1 MPENKGNNRERKN
14 AQDIHPR
21 KVDSVA
27 RVDPGDDER
36 RKKMALM
43 RNKSSFSSSSS
54 ARTQAQLYF
63 RFLTEQVVAHV
74 LIIFTIVYVYMTMKR
89 YHYRYDSWPT
99 TFITCTEDQ
108 PLVKIE
114 ENFLNF
120 LEYEKLRKCTL
131 EHPRLNVPSSLSQAA
146 FGQARGFVSK
156 FNEEGVDCFLNH
168 PDFGECFGDLFKKM
182 RAPGMNAYVFNAVVC
197 DLSNYDELKNNKTSI
212 GLHIDQA
219 VGLEGLTDS
228 HQFIAHQVNVF
239 YVDVAPDMIGGELE
253 IWRYGSGDLSNVRS
267 RMPHASIMPQKN
279 KLVSFRGD
287 SFHQVKA
294 YHSSQA
300 LTKRLSLVLEQY
312 KIKNEFVPNTVDW
325 MEALKEDM
333 MMM

>member
-1 MPENKGNNRERKN
+1 MPENKGDNRERKN

-21 KVDSVA
+21 NVDSVA

-36 RKKMALM
+36 KKKMALM
-43 RNKSSFSSSSS
+43 KNKASSPSS

-74 LIIFTIVYVYMTMKR
+74 IIIFTIVYVYMTMKR

-146 FGQARGFVSK
+146 FGKTRGFVSK
-156 FNEEGVDCFLNH
+156 FDEEGVDIFLNH
-168 PDFGECFGDLFKKM
+168 PDFGDCFGDLFKKM
-182 RAPGMNAYVFNAVVC
+182 RAPGMNAYVFSAVVC
-197 DLSNYDELKNNKTSI
+197 DLSTHDELKNNKTSI

-219 VGLEGLTDS
+219 VGLEGLRAS
-228 HQFIAHQVNVF
+228 HQFVAHQVNVF

-253 IWRYGSGDLSNVRS
+253 IWRYGSGNLSNMKS
-267 RMPHASIMPQKN
+267 RMPHASIRPEKN
-279 KLVSFRGD
+279 KLVRFRGD

-312 KIKNEFVPNTVDW
+312 KIKDEFVPNTVDW